1 MTKHWPG
8 FGSDQPSV
16 ESDATA
22 SSSPNGVSPE
32 DVAGA
37 PGGLEEQ
44 VARDRD
50 ISATDNG
57 TTAPD
62 PWADAEV
69 GAAAAAVDDAQVF
82 LAELVRTLQSTA
94 GLERVRVAED
104 TERRRQAHIDQI
116 RARQTSEADR
126 MRELADDDTK
136 AIDAW
141 ADGETKRIQ
150 LERERRATK
159 RQGDLESSLAEH
171 TSKID
176 AEIDRV
182 EAAIAAYRAEVDLFF
197 DGLDRQT
204 DLVLIA
210 KQATRR
216 PAFPVLDD
224 VSEPAAASSG
234 GADDGATG
242 EEANGQV
249 APAGVGVMDPDAAS
263 QPVESWLVP
272 PATSVDPEP
281 ATASEEGSTSRSMFQ
296 SVAVHR
302 PMGRPRRDEGDRSD
316 D

>member
-16 ESDATA
+16 DSDATA

-32 DVAGA
+32 DA
-37 PGGLEEQ
+37 PGVPDGLEEQ
-44 VARDRD
+44 VAKNGEV
-50 ISATDNG
+50 STTDEG
-57 TTAPD
+57 TITAD

-69 GAAAAAVDDAQVF
+69 GAAAAAVDDASVF

-94 GLERVRVAED
+94 GLERVRVAEE
-104 TERRRQAHIDQI
+104 TEQRRQAHIDQI
-116 RARQTSEADR
+116 RARQASEADR
-126 MRELADDDTK
+126 MRELSDDDTK

-159 RQGDLESSLAEH
+159 RHDDLSASLAEH

-176 AEIDRV
+176 GEIERV
-182 EAAIAAYRAEVDLFF
+182 ETAIAAYRAEVDVFF

-210 KQATRR
+210 QQATRR
-216 PAFPVLDD
+216 PAFPMLDD
-224 VSEPAAASSG
+224 VAKGIPAPVAE
-234 GADDGATG
+234 ADDSATV

-249 APAGVGVMDPDAAS
+249 APESVGVMDPDAAS
-263 QPVESWLVP
+263 HPVESWLVQ
-272 PATSVDPEP
+272 PATSVEPEP
-281 ATASEEGSTSRSMFQ
+281 AGVVEDGEKSGSMFQ

-302 PMGRPRRDEGDRSD
+302 PMGRRRDAEDNSD
-316 D
+316 S